1 MCFSPLLTEGL
12 TRQLK
17 RKDWQ
22 CPVLDKKT
30 LFLSSSLFASRS
42 SLIPPFYGWRLR
54 DGEVAVVRDKTGR
67 FRVTIPKDLALA
79 LGLEGGERGRFRLL
93 RLSSTPG
100 GPFSGNHPEGKETRG
115 G

>member
-1 MCFSPLLTEGL
+1 M
-12 TRQLK
+12 RLK
-17 RKDWQ
+17 GGK
-22 CPVLDKKT
+22 
-30 LFLSSSLFASRS
+30 
-42 SLIPPFYGWRLR
+42 
-54 DGEVAVVRDKTGR
+54 VAVVRGKDGR

-93 RLSSTPG
+93 RLSSTPD